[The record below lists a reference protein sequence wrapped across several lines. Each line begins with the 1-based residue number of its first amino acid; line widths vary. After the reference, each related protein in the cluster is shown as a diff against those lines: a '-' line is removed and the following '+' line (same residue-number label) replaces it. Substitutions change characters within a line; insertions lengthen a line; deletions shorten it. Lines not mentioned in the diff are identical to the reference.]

1 MATMMEL
8 DPWMLLTGGED
19 GDEVFSEAG
28 NWTAVGENGLPDGTL
43 FLLTPTAFYFC
54 RDMMGFPTLLP
65 SLLLLSFTLAGCL
78 PSFLPPL
85 PL

>member
-1 MATMMEL
+1 MAL
-8 DPWMLLTGGED
+8 DPWILLTGLEAMRKY
-19 GDEVFSEAG
+19 EVYSAAG
-28 NWTAVGENGLPDGTL
+28 NSTAVGENGLPDGTL